1 MARKALRVT
10 FLRAKKSVMKRK
22 RPIVQTGHPVL
33 RQVAEPVDPALIGSK
48 ELETLIDDMIETM
61 RKAPGVGLAAP
72 QIGVSLQVAVLEDR
86 EELLET
92 LDDDYVNER
101 DRRAVTLTVLINPN
115 IEPVGDGRVTFY
127 EGCLSVAGFAALTER
142 HEGVRVRA
150 LDRQGNPI
158 ELRWKG
164 WPARILQ
171 HEIDHLHGTLYIDR
185 MDTRTF
191 TDTQQIPADEEED

>member
-1 MARKALRVT
+1 MKI
-10 FLRAKKSVMKRK
+10 FGNKSGAVN

-33 RQVAEPVDPALIGSK
+33 RELAKPVDESQIGSN
-48 ELETLIDDMIETM
+48 ELEALIDDMIETM

-72 QIGVSLQVAVLEDR
+72 QIGVGLQLAVLEDR

-92 LDDDYVNER
+92 LDDDYVDTR
-101 DRRAVTLTVLINPN
+101 QRTAVPLTVLINPT
-115 IEPVGDGRVTFY
+115 IEPVGNSKVSFY
-127 EGCLSVAGFAALTER
+127 EGCLSVAGFAAMTER
-142 HEGVRVRA
+142 YEAVHVRA

-171 HEIDHLHGTLYIDR
+171 HEIDHLNGTLYIDR

-191 TDTQQIPADEEED
+191 TDTRQLEENG

>member
-1 MARKALRVT
+1 MFGKGKGKV
-10 FLRAKKSVMKRK
+10 

-33 RQVAEPVDPALIGSK
+33 RQVARPVERERIGSK

-61 RKAPGVGLAAP
+61 RRAPGVGLAAP
-72 QIGVSLQVAVLEDR
+72 QVGVSLQLAVLEDR

-92 LDDDYVNER
+92 LDDDYVAER
-101 DRRAVTLTVLINPN
+101 QRSVVPLTVLINPT
-115 IEPVGDGRVTFY
+115 IEPVGASTISFL
-127 EGCLSVAGFAALTER
+127 EGCLSVSGYAAITER
-142 HEGVRVRA
+142 YEGVHVRA
-150 LDRQGNPI
+150 LDRQGESI

-171 HEIDHLHGTLYIDR
+171 HEIDHLNGTLYIDR

-191 TDTQQIPADEEED
+191 TDTRNLGQSEEEE